1 MKSVLKQ
8 TLVGAL
14 LFAALFAC
22 AKKHTDGG
30 GLRSLGDLNVNGP
43 QIDGSVHA
51 STKVLYTL
59 KEINE
64 NQNYT
69 LRTEI
74 GLRSDGS
81 STSPDGTL
89 TVKIYTSAD
98 AFRNNPDDIVAS
110 PAAPAINNPNIY
122 EINFKAL
129 PNSSGDYVVV
139 LTGNSESVPGIQFFY
154 NLRLMSADPTAL
166 AGVLTAVT
174 SNETGT
180 TYEIQHA
187 NPLNPGFLNIYNGVA
202 SLGTSTIAI
211 DLVSGTINLVSNATT
226 TIANPQIFMYLDS
239 TLTVSSLM
247 LSSIPTTTELVI
259 TSFNAGIPVTTTK
272 TSINV
277 NTNVISNVTF
287 TGGGPFIVLKGV
299 ASAVTYTLTIGP

>member
-30 GLRSLGDLNVNGP
+30 GLRSLGDLTVNRPGF
-43 QIDGSVHA
+43 DGSVHEG
-51 STKVLYTL
+51 TKVLYTL
-59 KEINE
+59 KGIHE

-74 GLRSDGS
+74 ALTSIGS
-81 STSPDGTL
+81 LTADGTL
-89 TVKIYTSAD
+89 RAFIYTSAD

-110 PAAPAINNPNIY
+110 AVPANNNPNIY
-122 EINFKAL
+122 EVNFTAR

-139 LTGNSESVPGIQFFY
+139 ISGDPGSVPGIQFFY
-154 NLRLMSADPTAL
+154 NLRLMSADPSADPPVLSSFTTATIPAFAEQL
-166 AGVLTAVT
+166 V
-174 SNETGT
+174 
-180 TYEIQHA
+180 
-187 NPLNPGFLNIYNGVA
+187 NPLNPGYLNIYNGGAV
-202 SLGTSTIAI
+202 SS
-211 DLVSGTINLVSNATT
+211 SGTFTISLISNATT
-226 TIANPQIFMYLDS
+226 TIANPQIFVYLDS

-247 LSSIPTTTELVI
+247 LSSIPTTTQFVI
-259 TSFNAGIPVTTTK
+259 TSFNAGVPVTTNETN
-272 TSINV
+272 INV

-287 TGGGPFIVLKGV
+287 TTQADDGINHIGGPFIVLKGFV
-299 ASAVTYTLTIGP
+299 SAVTYTLSISP